1 MEGSH
6 SGLVRR
12 TRNALEEQSSRRFKS
27 CTLRQNSEY
36 TMFLNFTKKSPI
48 IKIAKDTMPAVVSI
62 LISENFKKTFKKSDN
77 LNEIEISNGSGF
89 IVDESGI
96 VLTNRHILS
105 NQPADYSIIT
115 NDGEKL
121 KAKIIARDPINDIAI
136 LKIADLQE
144 KNIKFPIIKLG
155 NSSKVELG
163 ENVIAFGNAL
173 GIFKNTVSAGIVSGL
188 GRHISAKINLRTEAQ
203 KMRGLIQTDAAI
215 NPGNSGGP
223 LVDMDG
229 RAVGI
234 NAAIVYG
241 AQNMGFSIPI
251 NVVHRDLD
259 DLRKFGR
266 VRRPLLGLR
275 YVTIDENVGEKL
287 DLAVSYGALV
297 VGSNGE
303 SSVIPHSPAA
313 LAGLRDKDIIL
324 ECNGEKITKEKT
336 IQDFLENCAV
346 GDALDLRIRRG
357 VKEMSVKVVLT
368 ERK

>member
-1 MEGSH
+1 
-6 SGLVRR
+6 
-12 TRNALEEQSSRRFKS
+12 
-27 CTLRQNSEY
+27 
-36 TMFLNFTKKSPI
+36 MFLNFTKKSPI

-89 IVDESGI
+89 IVDENGI

-105 NQPADYSIIT
+105 DQPADYSIIT

-223 LVDMDG
+223 LVNIKG
-229 RAVGI
+229 EVIGI
-234 NAAIVYG
+234 NSVMLYG
-241 AQNMGFSIPI
+241 AENIGLAIPI
-251 NVVHRDLD
+251 NIVKKDLE
-259 DLRKFGR
+259 DLKKYGDI
-266 VRRPLLGLR
+266 RRPLLGVR
-275 YVTIDENVGEKL
+275 YLILDENLKENFNL
-287 DLAVSYGALV
+287 SSNRGALV
-297 VGSNGE
+297 ISENGHRPGI
-303 SSVIPHSPAA
+303 VPKSPAES
-313 LAGLRDKDIIL
+313 AGLKEKDIIL
-324 ECNGEKITKEKT
+324 EINNEKITSEKT
-336 IQDFLENCAV
+336 IEDFLENFSA
-346 GDALDLRIRRG
+346 GDILRLKILRAK
-357 VKEMSVKVVLT
+357 KEFEINVTLA